1 MFKQYHNK
9 LIFPDF
15 YQRFLTNIM
24 HKRYEEVDCHSKHTG
39 EAPHFSFIGSLWH
52 NIWYCETQ
60 NFLSKCIFRSFFLY
74 TLAFDKA
81 KKLQTLPFKKHLH
94 WVPLHTSS
102 NIVSIFESTADSALS
117 RETTPHRQGVTIQHV
132 IGKSINAL
140 SLEGFV
146 QGDTF
151 QNIYCCYTF

>member
-24 HKRYEEVDCHSKHTG
+24 HERYEEVDCYSKHKG

-60 NFLSKCIFRSFFLY
+60 NFLSKCIFRSFFCILWRLIKQKNY
-74 TLAFDKA
+74 KLFRLKNIYIGSLSIRAQILSAFLKVQ
-81 KKLQTLPFKKHLH
+81 LT
-94 WVPLHTSS
+94 V
-102 NIVSIFESTADSALS
+102 
-117 RETTPHRQGVTIQHV
+117 
-132 IGKSINAL
+132 L
-140 SLEGFV
+140 SLERPHHTGRESP
-146 QGDTF
+146 
-151 QNIYCCYTF
+151 YSM